1 MGLAQLHGEE
11 AQGSE
16 EEQELACSR
25 EDLEGLA
32 VIYQREN
39 LQVLQGPD
47 QLQGERRP
55 RLAAQKCEPH

>member
-25 EDLEGLA
+25 EDLEGME
-32 VIYQREN
+32 VI
-39 LQVLQGPD
+39 
-47 QLQGERRP
+47 
-55 RLAAQKCEPH
+55 H